1 MYDNRSPAQ
10 SGRRRASHR
19 SASPIR
25 RSGSGAHWKRHG
37 DEFAEE
43 AAVPHAATAPGG
55 GYKNCRLPDCRSIP
69 SPSDLEIM
77 AVFSFVSTNI
87 VGSETFKLLQ
97 PDANSLRLAQ
107 GHAAG
112 TGHSTIWDHLRGAR
126 FIWIASSLR
135 SHMIFGKDKF
145 WCARLGC
152 RALAA
157 SFSLV

>member
-1 MYDNRSPAQ
+1 
-10 SGRRRASHR
+10 
-19 SASPIR
+19 
-25 RSGSGAHWKRHG
+25 
-37 DEFAEE
+37 
-43 AAVPHAATAPGG
+43 
-55 GYKNCRLPDCRSIP
+55 
-69 SPSDLEIM
+69 M

>member
-10 SGRRRASHR
+10 SGRPRAAHR
-19 SASPIR
+19 SAAPIR

-87 VGSETFKLLQ
+87 VGFETL
-97 PDANSLRLAQ
+97 
-107 GHAAG
+107 
-112 TGHSTIWDHLRGAR
+112 
-126 FIWIASSLR
+126 
-135 SHMIFGKDKF
+135 KF
-145 WCARLGC
+145 LKQD
-152 RALAA
+152 AA
-157 SFSLV
+157 SLGFGQ